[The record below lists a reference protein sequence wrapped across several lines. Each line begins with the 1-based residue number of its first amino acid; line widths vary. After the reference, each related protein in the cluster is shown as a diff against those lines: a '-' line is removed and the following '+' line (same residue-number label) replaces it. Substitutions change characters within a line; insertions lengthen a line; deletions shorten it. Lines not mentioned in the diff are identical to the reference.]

1 MKMIDGH
8 QVICKLAVE
17 GQKPKVVGI
26 NVPPGADW
34 SGINGL
40 ISFTKFEI
48 AVEVYLYRFLLTFS
62 YKGEF

>member
-1 MKMIDGH
+1 M
-8 QVICKLAVE
+8 ICKLAAE
-17 GQKPKVVGI
+17 GQKPKFVGI
-26 NVPPGADW
+26 NVPPRADW

-62 YKGEF
+62 